1 MAGVHRGKRIRY
13 GQYKPGLKELC
24 LWFFIYVSAALGI
37 GWLFFGSISWGIV
50 FLPGIVL
57 WIRYMKKRQSDLR
70 KKQLAGEFQDALEL
84 LALSLKAGYSVE
96 SAFKETAKELE
107 KLHGHDADVTQEF
120 LRIRRQLN
128 CQIPIETLLEDFAA
142 RSDLEDIRNFSAVFS
157 AAKRLGGDLPGII
170 RTAADTIGG
179 RIEVEKEIEN
189 VLAAKKFEQKIM
201 AVMPCAIIL
210 YMRLGSPGFLDVLYE
225 SAIGHLVMACALII
239 YAGAVF
245 WGMQIV
251 RIEV

>member
-1 MAGVHRGKRIRY
+1 MADVHGGKRIRY
-13 GQYKPGLKELC
+13 GQYKPRFAELS
-24 LWFFIYVSAALGI
+24 LWVLIYIAASLGI
-37 GWLFFGSISWGIV
+37 GWLFFGNFPWGIL
-50 FLPGIVL
+50 FLPGIVV
-57 WIRYMKKRQSDLR
+57 WIQSMKKRRSEMR
-70 KKQLAGEFQDALEL
+70 KKQLAGEFRDALEL
-84 LALSLKAGYSVE
+84 LSLSLKAGYSVE
-96 SAFKETAKELE
+96 SAFKETAVELE
-107 KLHGHDADVTQEF
+107 KLHGPDADVTREF

-157 AAKRLGGDLPGII
+157 AAKRLGGDLPAII
-170 RTAADTIGG
+170 RTAAETIGG

-210 YMRLGSPGFLDVLYE
+210 YMRLGSPGFLDVLYA
-225 SAIGHLVMACALII
+225 STIGHLVMACALAV

-245 WGMQIV
+245 WGMRIV